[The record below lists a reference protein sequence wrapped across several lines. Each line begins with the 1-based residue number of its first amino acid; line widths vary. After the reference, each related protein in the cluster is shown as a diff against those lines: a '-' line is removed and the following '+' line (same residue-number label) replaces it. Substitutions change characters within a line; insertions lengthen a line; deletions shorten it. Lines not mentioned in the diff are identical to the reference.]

1 MIRSLR
7 VIAAV
12 VLLITSIGTFVQPEI
27 VENVL
32 INTQVSHQHEDS
44 DELLGIQEN
53 ERWLVII
60 IEFDGLPVSV
70 GKDATHAQ
78 NMLMGVDGADDYI
91 DELTASNSILDIVIS
106 ESIYSAPSPPSAWGT
121 DHNGNRDVASDGS
134 RPSDLASSVI
144 RAIPDDID
152 LNQFD
157 LDNDGTLDRL
167 LMLHTGRPQ
176 ETSGK
181 SSDIWSHFQHLSDPI
196 EKGNTSISHYTM
208 ASFQSGLGTIIH
220 EMIHQMGGLDLY
232 DVHDDYNS
240 DEWNG
245 VGDFDIMSSG
255 NWNGNGRTPSLPMSV
270 TMELIGLDR
279 SVDATSF
286 PSSHINLTPMS
297 AGGNS
302 LLLHISPTETV
313 YFEYRGDIGF
323 DRELPGHGLLVSIKD
338 EYQKDITGN
347 EVNID
352 PSSPFLR
359 ILEADSNS
367 DLVTGSDSGSQ
378 SDLFVQGDII
388 GSDGYLIYDAHGRI
402 VDWNVTVIE
411 MNSNSIE
418 ISIQFI
424 SNRTNDVLP
433 ERSTIE
439 LLPDDSIELLF
450 DIETSCIPW
459 ISLISTDNRNP
470 RINITSQ
477 ISGQNISISLD
488 WVQQSIIGSSG
499 TLSGTI
505 GCGADIYRSVI
516 IKWAIVPHKMVNSFY
531 ETTISYDDSTQLY
544 IPVELV
550 GEGDRIYSVSI
561 EGALDRIA
569 DIDSTMIISESN
581 LINVTINPNGL
592 LTPNMFA
599 EGTIVLYTEE
609 GTRSDIDITLYTE
622 NIRSGPFGDYIEPAT
637 LVSILILLLSIT
649 VLPSFT
655 FSKNSNNKQIDTV
668 ESFSVESN
676 LSIVDTMEVDEIQD
690 TEYYQ
695 NDYFH
700 Q

>member
-7 VIAAV
+7 VIVAV
-12 VLLITSIGTFVQPEI
+12 VLLLTSIGTFIEPEI

-32 INTQVSHQHEDS
+32 VNSQITHNHDDS
-44 DELLGIQEN
+44 DELLGIQDN
-53 ERWLVII
+53 EVWLIII
-60 IEFDGLPVSV
+60 IEFEGLPSGV
-70 GKDATHAQ
+70 GKDSTHAQ

-91 DELTASNSILDIVIS
+91 DELTASNSVLDIVIS
-106 ESIYSAPSPPSAWGT
+106 DSIYSAPSSPSAWGT

-152 LNQFD
+152 LSQFD
-157 LDNDGTLDRL
+157 LNSDGTLDRL

-181 SSDIWSHFQHLSDPI
+181 SSDIWSHFQFLSDPI
-196 EKGNTSISHYTM
+196 ERGNTTISHYTM

-240 DEWNG
+240 EEWNG

-255 NWNGNGRTPSLPMSV
+255 NWNANGRIPSLPMSV

-279 SVDATSF
+279 TVDASSF
-286 PSSHINLTPMS
+286 PSSHVNLTPMS

-302 LLLHISPTETV
+302 LLFEISPSETV

-338 EYQKDITGN
+338 EYQKDMTGN

-367 DLVTGSDSGSQ
+367 DLVTGTDSGTQ

-388 GSDGYLIYDAHGRI
+388 GSDGYLIYDAHGRL
-402 VDWNVTVIE
+402 VEWNVTIIE

-418 ISIQFI
+418 LSIQYI
-424 SNRTNDVLP
+424 SESQNDVLP
-433 ERSTIE
+433 QRSTIE
-439 LLPDDSIELLF
+439 LLPEDSIELLF
-450 DIETSCIPW
+450 DIDTPCIPW

-470 RINITSQ
+470 RINITSTT
-477 ISGQNISISLD
+477 SGQNVSVSLD
-488 WVQQSIIGSSG
+488 WIQPSIIGSSG
-499 TLSGTI
+499 TLSGSI
-505 GCGADIYRSVI
+505 GCGQEIFRIVLI
-516 IKWAIVPHKMVNSFY
+516 NWAIVPHKMLNSMF
-531 ETTISYDDSTQLY
+531 ETSISHDESSQLS
-544 IPVELV
+544 IPVELIGD
-550 GEGDRIYSVSI
+550 GERIYSVSI

-569 DIDSTMIISESN
+569 DVDSTIIISESN
-581 LINVTINPNGL
+581 MINVTINPNGL

-599 EGTIVLYTEE
+599 EGTIVLYSEE
-609 GTRSDIDITLYTE
+609 GKRSDIGVTLFTE
-622 NIRSGPFGDYIEPAT
+622 NVRTGPFGDYVDPAT
-637 LVSILILLLSIT
+637 LVSILILLLSFT

-655 FSKNSNNKQIDTV
+655 FGKKSYQNQINKNSH
-668 ESFSVESN
+668 FSVESN
-676 LSIVDTMEVDEIQD
+676 LSIDDKTEDDEFQD
-690 TEYYQ
+690 TGYYSH
-695 NDYFH
+695 DYLDR
-700 Q
+700 

>member
-7 VIAAV
+7 VIVAV
-12 VLLITSIGTFVQPEI
+12 VLLLTSIGTFIEPEI

-32 INTQVSHQHEDS
+32 VNSQITHNHDDS
-44 DELLGIQEN
+44 DELLGIQDN
-53 ERWLVII
+53 EVWLIII
-60 IEFDGLPVSV
+60 IEFEGLPSGV
-70 GKDATHAQ
+70 GKDSTHAQ

-91 DELTASNSILDIVIS
+91 DELTASNSVLDIVIS
-106 ESIYSAPSPPSAWGT
+106 DSIYSAPSSPSAWGT

-152 LNQFD
+152 LSQFD
-157 LDNDGTLDRL
+157 LNNDGTLDRL

-181 SSDIWSHFQHLSDPI
+181 SSDIWSHFQFLSDPI
-196 EKGNTSISHYTM
+196 ERGNTTISHYTM

-255 NWNGNGRTPSLPMSV
+255 NWNANGRIPSLPMSV

-279 SVDATSF
+279 TVDASSF
-286 PSSHINLTPMS
+286 PSSHVNLTPMS

-302 LLLHISPTETV
+302 LLFEISPSETV

-338 EYQKDITGN
+338 EYQKDMTGN

-367 DLVTGSDSGSQ
+367 DLVTGTDSGTQ

-388 GSDGYLIYDAHGRI
+388 GSDGYLIYDAHGRL
-402 VDWNVTVIE
+402 VEWNVTIIQ

-418 ISIQFI
+418 LSIQYI
-424 SNRTNDVLP
+424 SDSQNDVLP
-433 ERSTIE
+433 QRSTIE
-439 LLPDDSIELLF
+439 LLPEDSIELLF
-450 DIETSCIPW
+450 DIDTPCIPW
-459 ISLISTDNRNP
+459 ISLISTDDRNP
-470 RINITSQ
+470 RINITSTT
-477 ISGQNISISLD
+477 SGQNVSVSLD
-488 WVQQSIIGSSG
+488 WIQPSIIGSSG
-499 TLSGTI
+499 TLSGSI
-505 GCGADIYRSVI
+505 GCGEEIFRIVLI
-516 IKWAIVPHKMVNSFY
+516 NWAIVPHKMLNSMF
-531 ETTISYDDSTQLY
+531 ESSISHDESSQLS
-544 IPVELV
+544 IPVELIGD
-550 GEGDRIYSVSI
+550 GERIYSVSI

-569 DIDSTMIISESN
+569 DVDSTIIISESN
-581 LINVTINPNGL
+581 MINVTINPNGL

-599 EGTIVLYTEE
+599 EGTIVLYSEE
-609 GTRSDIDITLYTE
+609 GKRSDISVTLFTE
-622 NIRSGPFGDYIEPAT
+622 NVRTGPFGDYVDPAT
-637 LVSILILLLSIT
+637 LVSILILLLSFT

-655 FSKNSNNKQIDTV
+655 FGKKSYKNQINKNSH
-668 ESFSVESN
+668 FSVESN
-676 LSIVDTMEVDEIQD
+676 LSIDDKTEDDEFLDTG
-690 TEYYQ
+690 YYSH
-695 NDYFH
+695 DYLDR
-700 Q
+700 

>member
-7 VIAAV
+7 VIVAV
-12 VLLITSIGTFVQPEI
+12 VLLLTSIGTFIEPEI

-32 INTQVSHQHEDS
+32 VNSQITHNHDDS
-44 DELLGIQEN
+44 DELLGIQDN
-53 ERWLVII
+53 EVWLIII
-60 IEFDGLPVSV
+60 IEFEGLPSGV
-70 GKDATHAQ
+70 GKDSTHAQ

-91 DELTASNSILDIVIS
+91 DELTASNSVLDIVIS
-106 ESIYSAPSPPSAWGT
+106 DSIYSAPSSPSAWGT

-152 LNQFD
+152 LSQFD
-157 LDNDGTLDRL
+157 LNSDGTLDRL

-181 SSDIWSHFQHLSDPI
+181 SSDIWSHFQFLSDPI
-196 EKGNTSISHYTM
+196 ERGNTTISHYTM

-240 DEWNG
+240 EEWNG

-255 NWNGNGRTPSLPMSV
+255 NWNANGRIPSLPMSV

-279 SVDATSF
+279 TVDASSF
-286 PSSHINLTPMS
+286 PSSHVNLTPMS

-302 LLLHISPTETV
+302 LLFEISPSETV

-338 EYQKDITGN
+338 EYQKDMTGN

-367 DLVTGSDSGSQ
+367 DLVTGTDSGTQ

-388 GSDGYLIYDAHGRI
+388 GSDGYLIYDAHGRL
-402 VDWNVTVIE
+402 VEWNVTIIE

-418 ISIQFI
+418 LSIQYI
-424 SNRTNDVLP
+424 SESQNDVLP
-433 ERSTIE
+433 QRSTIE
-439 LLPDDSIELLF
+439 LLPEDSIELLF
-450 DIETSCIPW
+450 DIDTPCIPW
-459 ISLISTDNRNP
+459 ISLISTDDRNP
-470 RINITSQ
+470 RINITSTT
-477 ISGQNISISLD
+477 SGQNVSVSLD
-488 WVQQSIIGSSG
+488 WIQPSIIGSSG
-499 TLSGTI
+499 TLSGSI
-505 GCGADIYRSVI
+505 GCGQEIFRIVLI
-516 IKWAIVPHKMVNSFY
+516 NWAIVPHKMLNSMF
-531 ETTISYDDSTQLY
+531 ETSISHDESSQLS
-544 IPVELV
+544 IPVELIGD
-550 GEGDRIYSVSI
+550 GERIYSVSI

-569 DIDSTMIISESN
+569 DVDSTIIISESN
-581 LINVTINPNGL
+581 MINVTINPNGL

-599 EGTIVLYTEE
+599 EGTIVLYSEE
-609 GTRSDIDITLYTE
+609 GKRSDIGVTLFTE
-622 NIRSGPFGDYIEPAT
+622 NVRTGPFGDYVDPAT
-637 LVSILILLLSIT
+637 LVSILILLLSFT

-655 FSKNSNNKQIDTV
+655 FGKKSYQNQINKNSH
-668 ESFSVESN
+668 FSVESN
-676 LSIVDTMEVDEIQD
+676 LSIDDKTEDDEFQD
-690 TEYYQ
+690 TGYYSH
-695 NDYFH
+695 DYLDR
-700 Q
+700 

>member
-7 VIAAV
+7 VIVAV
-12 VLLITSIGTFVQPEI
+12 VLLLTSIGTFIEPEI

-32 INTQVSHQHEDS
+32 VNSQITHNHDDS
-44 DELLGIQEN
+44 DELLGIQDN
-53 ERWLVII
+53 EVWLIII
-60 IEFDGLPVSV
+60 IEFEGLPSGV
-70 GKDATHAQ
+70 GKDSTHAQ

-91 DELTASNSILDIVIS
+91 DELTASNSVLDIVIS
-106 ESIYSAPSPPSAWGT
+106 DSIYSAPSSPSAWGT

-152 LNQFD
+152 LSQFD
-157 LDNDGTLDRL
+157 LNSDGTLDRL

-181 SSDIWSHFQHLSDPI
+181 SSDIWSHFQFLSDPI
-196 EKGNTSISHYTM
+196 ERGNTTISHYTM

-240 DEWNG
+240 EEWNG

-255 NWNGNGRTPSLPMSV
+255 NWNANGRIPSLPMSV

-279 SVDATSF
+279 TVDASSF
-286 PSSHINLTPMS
+286 PSSHVNLTPMS

-302 LLLHISPTETV
+302 LLFEISPSETV

-338 EYQKDITGN
+338 EYQKDMTGN

-367 DLVTGSDSGSQ
+367 DLVTGTDSGTQ

-388 GSDGYLIYDAHGRI
+388 GSDGYLIYDAHGRL
-402 VDWNVTVIE
+402 VEWNVTIIE

-418 ISIQFI
+418 LSIQYI
-424 SNRTNDVLP
+424 SESQNDVLP
-433 ERSTIE
+433 QRSTIE
-439 LLPDDSIELLF
+439 LLPEDSIELLF
-450 DIETSCIPW
+450 DIDTPCIPW
-459 ISLISTDNRNP
+459 ISLISTDDRNP
-470 RINITSQ
+470 RINITSTT
-477 ISGQNISISLD
+477 SGQNVSVSLD
-488 WVQQSIIGSSG
+488 WIQPSIIGSSG
-499 TLSGTI
+499 TLSGSI
-505 GCGADIYRSVI
+505 GCGQEIFRIVLI
-516 IKWAIVPHKMVNSFY
+516 NWAIVPHKMLNSMF
-531 ETTISYDDSTQLY
+531 ETSISHDESSQLS
-544 IPVELV
+544 IPVELIGD
-550 GEGDRIYSVSI
+550 GERIYSVSI

-569 DIDSTMIISESN
+569 DVDSTIIISESN
-581 LINVTINPNGL
+581 MINVTINPNGL

-599 EGTIVLYTEE
+599 EGTIVLYSEE
-609 GTRSDIDITLYTE
+609 GKRSDISVTLFTE
-622 NIRSGPFGDYIEPAT
+622 NVRTGPFGDYVDPAT
-637 LVSILILLLSIT
+637 LVSILILLLSFT

-655 FSKNSNNKQIDTV
+655 FGKKSYQNQINKNSH
-668 ESFSVESN
+668 FSVESN
-676 LSIVDTMEVDEIQD
+676 LSIDDKTEDDEFQD
-690 TEYYQ
+690 TGYYSH
-695 NDYFH
+695 DYLDR
-700 Q
+700 